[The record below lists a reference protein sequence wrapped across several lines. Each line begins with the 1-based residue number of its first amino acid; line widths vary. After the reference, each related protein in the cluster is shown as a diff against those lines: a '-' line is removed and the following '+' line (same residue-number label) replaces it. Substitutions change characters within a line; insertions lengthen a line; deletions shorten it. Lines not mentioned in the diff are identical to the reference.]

1 VHGAVRPTMGIWS
14 AGYLAD
20 DAVHEHIEAE
30 EDRRERVFEGLPET
44 ADLAK
49 DHVVEDPLDSHAHAP
64 GEGPEPTSVVGDDQA
79 AAPSV
84 ALKAGDEVPPPPKLV
99 RQDPG
104 ASPSRM
110 KMGKTGGGLDKEDL
124 DGLKEGVAGARHDA
138 HSRPRNA
145 EERLRA
151 GVPYS
156 ELSFPMVRG
165 DRERIV
171 C

>member
-1 VHGAVRPTMGIWS
+1 MGIWS

-99 RQDPG
+99 IWTD
-104 ASPSRM
+104 
-110 KMGKTGGGLDKEDL
+110 
-124 DGLKEGVAGARHDA
+124 
-138 HSRPRNA
+138 
-145 EERLRA
+145 
-151 GVPYS
+151 
-156 ELSFPMVRG
+156 
-165 DRERIV
+165 
-171 C
+171 

>member
-1 VHGAVRPTMGIWS
+1 MGTWS

-20 DAVHEHIEAE
+20 AVVHGHIEAE

-64 GEGPEPTSVVGDDQA
+64 GEGPEETSVVGDDQA

-124 DGLKEGVAGARHDA
+124 DGLKEGVAGSRHDA
-138 HSRPRNA
+138 HSRPRSA

-156 ELSFPMVRG
+156 ELPHG
-165 DRERIV
+165 
-171 C
+171 